1 VPVHCN
7 DGFDVSSAEEP
18 AFWRDTAKT
27 ARGNEF
33 AVVADKAKLNPH
45 RDRTLTIPSTC
56 LGTRSNRSRSFN
68 PEAMQFLRLGKA
80 PFSVFVDDGLKQSP
94 QHSHFDPQVT

>member
-18 AFWRDTAKT
+18 AFRRDTAKT

-45 RDRTLTIPSTC
+45 RDRTLTIPST
-56 LGTRSNRSRSFN
+56 LFGNSLEPQPLVQPGGDAIPAAR
-68 PEAMQFLRLGKA
+68 QA
-80 PFSVFVDDGLKQSP
+80 PFSVFVDDGVKQSP

>member
-1 VPVHCN
+1 
-7 DGFDVSSAEEP
+7 
-18 AFWRDTAKT
+18 
-27 ARGNEF
+27 
-33 AVVADKAKLNPH
+33 
-45 RDRTLTIPSTC
+45 

-80 PFSVFVDDGLKQSP
+80 PILYSIFVDDGLRQSP